1 MSTTK
6 IGKGLKEGVEYLS
19 DAAQRI
25 YDDLSFSGKQAVDRA
40 KKKDKGKVLAKEY
53 DKQLSL
59 KKAFSGESTP
69 KSGKG
74 LKEYPQES
82 TSTDFKLSEP
92 YDKTK
97 VPAIIDKFSDSKKK
111 VAEGTRRLET
121 GPKDFVMS
129 DAYDK
134 SSVPAK
140 IKGPTANTPGKYVN
154 PRGRVVEG
162 ESVPAKRESNQST
175 FSGDE
180 KADDYTWLK
189 NIGKVAGAGAVGTGI
204 YKAVNND
211 DEKNIEHKD
220 LDLSTGIVPK
230 VESRS
235 TKASESEGPKKSNK
249 KSGKEKEF
257 TRKQFSGK
265 LNESV
270 DLGESAEAKL
280 LTARIDKTINNL
292 SKLEDPPMT
301 AVKLRADMFEQL
313 KKDRD
318 NRERSLEWA
327 KLGDRFLAAI
337 TKYAA
342 AKEGLARGLDMSN
355 VNIKGSDWDKAIDR
369 AYAKYT
375 EAVKETQ
382 DRFDKED
389 KAKSAVDK
397 SRQELSEKLMD
408 MRGNMS
414 KLRDVRAREKARI
427 LERRRERLEDAR
439 ADHEKQQDLMQ
450 RHHEDLGHR
459 KEAEKK
465 REAGRDRRAS
475 QAADSRVRAAI
486 VKAKSS
492 SDEQAKL
499 LDHLTNAAK
508 VGNKT
513 FAKTLG
519 SARVL
524 SKLDKEFLKPYMKDT
539 WFGSDKVDTKRLRE
553 DLLKS
558 EEERVASRPQ
568 TKTVVDRM
576 YSPTHNKTKLIY
588 SDGTEEVVDGKVSD

>member
-6 IGKGLKEGVEYLS
+6 IGKAGKELAESLSNLDLLKMFQKVEPEKIDGRTKRL
-19 DAAQRI
+19 
-25 YDDLSFSGKQAVDRA
+25 G
-40 KKKDKGKVLAKEY
+40 GKVI
-53 DKQLSL
+53 DH
-59 KKAFSGESTP
+59 
-69 KSGKG
+69 KSDDIVDA
-74 LKEYPQES
+74 E
-82 TSTDFKLSEP
+82 
-92 YDKTK
+92 
-97 VPAIIDKFSDSKKK
+97 VIDPNLD
-111 VAEGTRRLET
+111 E
-121 GPKDFVMS
+121 
-129 DAYDK
+129 
-134 SSVPAK
+134 
-140 IKGPTANTPGKYVN
+140 
-154 PRGRVVEG
+154 RV
-162 ESVPAKRESNQST
+162 
-175 FSGDE
+175 
-180 KADDYTWLK
+180 DDYKFLK
-189 NIGKVAGAGAVGTGI
+189 NLGKLGAAGAVGTGI
-204 YKAVNND
+204 GTGIYKALNNNGS
-211 DEKNIEHKD
+211 EKDIEHKN

-235 TKASESEGPKKSNK
+235 TKASDNKGSEESNK

-270 DLGESAEAKL
+270 DLGESKEAKL
-280 LTARIDKTINNL
+280 LTARIDKTINEL
-292 SKLEDPPMT
+292 SKLKDPPMT

-318 NRERSLEWA
+318 DRERSLEWA

-342 AKEGLARGLDMSN
+342 AREGLARGLDMSN

-408 MRGNMS
+408 MRGNMA

-427 LERRRERLEDAR
+427 LERRRERLEDTR
-439 ADHEKQQDLMQ
+439 ADHEK
-450 RHHEDLGHR
+450 REDR
-459 KEAEKK
+459 KEEAHKDRELKGELA
-465 REAGRDRRAS
+465 RAAEAGKDRRADKGLKS
-475 QAADSRVRAAI
+475 KEQTAI
-486 VKAKSS
+486 MKARSS
-492 SDEQAKL
+492 SRDQAKIIDL
-499 LDHLTNAAK
+499 ITNAAK
-508 VGNKT
+508 MGNKT
-513 FAKTLG
+513 FEKTLN

-524 SKLDKEFLKPYMKDT
+524 SKLDEGFLEPYVKDPLM
-539 WFGSDKVDTKRLRE
+539 GAKKVDTKRLRE

-568 TKTVVDRM
+568 TKTVVNRM

>member
-6 IGKGLKEGVEYLS
+6 IGKAGKELAESLSNLDLLKMFREVEPEKIDGRTKRL
-19 DAAQRI
+19 
-25 YDDLSFSGKQAVDRA
+25 G
-40 KKKDKGKVLAKEY
+40 GKVI
-53 DKQLSL
+53 DH
-59 KKAFSGESTP
+59 
-69 KSGKG
+69 KSNDIVDA
-74 LKEYPQES
+74 E
-82 TSTDFKLSEP
+82 
-92 YDKTK
+92 
-97 VPAIIDKFSDSKKK
+97 VID
-111 VAEGTRRLET
+111 
-121 GPKDFVMS
+121 P
-129 DAYDK
+129 
-134 SSVPAK
+134 
-140 IKGPTANTPGKYVN
+140 
-154 PRGRVVEG
+154 
-162 ESVPAKRESNQST
+162 SN
-175 FSGDE
+175 
-180 KADDYTWLK
+180 LK
-189 NIGKVAGAGAVGTGI
+189 NLKNVGKLGAAGAVGTGIGTGI

-211 DEKNIEHKD
+211 DNIEHED
-220 LDLSTGIVPK
+220 LDLSTGIIPK

-270 DLGESAEAKL
+270 DLGESKEAKL

-408 MRGNMS
+408 MRGNMA
-414 KLRDVRAREKARI
+414 KLRDIRAREKARI
-427 LERRRERLEDAR
+427 LERRREKFEDAR

-450 RHHEDLGHR
+450 RHYEDLELRGELAR
-459 KEAEKK
+459 EA
-465 REAGRDRRAS
+465 EAGRDRRATKGLES
-475 QAADSRVRAAI
+475 KAQTAI
-486 VKAKSS
+486 MKARSS
-492 SDEQAKL
+492 SRDQAKL
-499 LDHLTNAAK
+499 IDLITNAAK
-508 VGNKT
+508 MGNTT
-513 FAKTLG
+513 FEKTLN

-524 SKLDKEFLKPYMKDT
+524 SKLDKGFLEPYMKDT